1 MTNANNVF
9 VKNINRYL
17 FRKLKINYIYIM
29 TINLTGINSI
39 NKNSLTG
46 SISNSKPSYKIDQL
60 KKYILTNYL
69 IPLYSDQWS
78 IIHNNKLLIDET
90 IKQLNFYYKL
100 YKLDEFNLFLE
111 LLKIIKILIDK
122 NEILDDL
129 ENKRKTY
136 DKNNIIN
143 MVYKTTKIRIMPEY
157 EIYNSII
164 GKPNREKP
172 YDIII
177 IEDIKNQM
185 IKPNITYDK
194 INKYITDKYM
204 KNADTN
210 I

>member
-29 TINLTGINSI
+29 TINLTGINSN